1 MTIGLAVGITVG
13 GAVIVGA
20 IVAAIIITK
29 KAAAATDGAG
39 SVVTSSTIGGNT
51 AQVQDITFH
60 SFKGWKFMIKRCF
73 WYLLFI
79 RYNIIYNFF

>member
-29 KAAAATDGAG
+29 KAAAATAGAG

-60 SFKGWKFMIKRCF
+60 SFKGWKFMIKIHVF
-73 WYLLFI
+73 HISYL
-79 RYNIIYNFF
+79 

>member
-1 MTIGLAVGITVG
+1 MTIGLAVGLTVG
-13 GAVIVGA
+13 GAVIFGA

-29 KAAAATDGAG
+29 KAATAGAG

-51 AQVQDITFH
+51 AQVQDITIH